1 MDEWLSLMK
10 HADHIP
16 TIGLCMIVKNETAVI
31 ESCLDSLR
39 SLVDYELIE
48 DTGSTDGTRQFI
60 RAWLARNKMPSEVI
74 EEPWRDFAYNRSCCN
89 DRWSRTPMICPT
101 ERAPE

>member
-1 MDEWLSLMK
+1 MK

-48 DTGSTDGTRQFI
+48 DTGSTGGTRQFI
-60 RAWLARNKMPSEVI
+60 RAWLARNNMPGEVI
-74 EEPWRDFAYNRSCCN
+74 EEPWRDFADNRSCCN
-89 DRWSRTPMICPT
+89 DRWTRTPMICPT